1 MPKEYTSYYK
11 KWWLRNIRER
21 NFFGFRYWW
30 FNWTVWTLSIFLLIY
45 GIMFQTAQDDATC
58 LNRNNLS
65 RRVHDI
71 DKQMEKCCSCNQEN
85 NRDESN
91 HQDSLVEQDTIP
103 RAPQQN
109 CRVHF
114 SGLFMGGNYR
124 SNYIS
129 EIYKTD
135 SYSEYVGSGFYPDN
149 TKAFPNSVR
158 ETFDGIAVDKGTRLI
173 IYSKKNFQGT
183 VLLDITGPAVI
194 NNVFHI
200 NNPAV
205 NFCNTINFPSHL
217 QTNYPQSV
225 RKWSESNMWE
235 WSYGSCKI
243 ICAQ

>member
-1 MPKEYTSYYK
+1 
-11 KWWLRNIRER
+11 
-21 NFFGFRYWW
+21 
-30 FNWTVWTLSIFLLIY
+30 
-45 GIMFQTAQDDATC
+45 
-58 LNRNNLS
+58 
-65 RRVHDI
+65 
-71 DKQMEKCCSCNQEN
+71 MEKCCSCNQEN
-85 NRDESN
+85 TNREDRN
-91 HQDSLVEQDTIP
+91 RQDTLVEDRTQNDTTP
-103 RAPQQN
+103 RPPQKN

-114 SGLFMGGNYR
+114 SGLLMGGNYR

-173 IYSKKNFQGT
+173 IYSKKSFQGT

-194 NNVFHI
+194 NNVLHI

-225 RKWSESNMWE
+225 RKWSESNMWA

-243 ICAQ
+243 ICTQ